1 MSSTFSFSLCVL
13 CALCANPFF
22 VSAWERR
29 TLVRHVF
36 YVFRT
41 PPCPPCDPIFFLSKH
56 ANLKVG
62 VPKNFFSMCPVFFKT
77 GTKAY
82 RAVAKRK
89 GAYAAMLVLTVPSV
103 FSVFSVFSV

>member
-1 MSSTFSFSLCVL
+1 
-13 CALCANPFF
+13 
-22 VSAWERR
+22 
-29 TLVRHVF
+29 
-36 YVFRT
+36 
-41 PPCPPCDPIFFLSKH
+41 
-56 ANLKVG
+56 
-62 VPKNFFSMCPVFFKT
+62 MCPVFFKT